1 MSTTAKQTTVSA
13 VEATADRIR
22 AINERVIDSG
32 KQAGESSLR
41 AYEEL
46 VKSIA
51 DAQEQAGTSSAEW
64 VSAFGRAQARFTR
77 ELAEALPSA
86 ARSLGERA
94 EALAEAGARQ
104 ARTVPGV
111 AQAEAELRGAVAS
124 ERSLPIARYDELTV
138 EEISERLPGLSQ
150 VELGKVDAYERKH
163 KNRTTVHDKIASLR
177 E

>member
-1 MSTTAKQTTVSA
+1 MSPTAKQTTVSA

-22 AINERVIDSG
+22 AINERIIDSG

-51 DAQEQAGTSSAEW
+51 DAQEQAGAASADW
-64 VSAFGRAQARFTR
+64 VSAFDRAQARFTR
-77 ELAEALPSA
+77 ELAEAIPSA
-86 ARSLGERA
+86 ARALGRQA

-111 AQAEAELRGAVAS
+111 PEAEAEVRGAVAS
-124 ERSLPIARYDELTV
+124 ERDLPIGRYDELTAD
-138 EEISERLPGLSQ
+138 EIIERLPGLSQ
-150 VELGKVDAYERKH
+150 ADLGKVDAYERKH